1 LVTASDEA
9 ILNVASP
16 LVPAIP
22 AVDFQGSIP
31 LGSDL
36 EPPVEGV
43 LDTATRL
50 LPEDSLISPVT
61 VPSRTLRTSDKNQDP
76 SRSCQQNRAWI
87 NPDGSLIPI
96 NHSLSAQNDQ
106 TNSLNGRYLK
116 SRLFGQSHWMNSCF
130 QVSAPS
136 FDQPLT
142 LLLTQGS
149 QFEELIRAS
158 SSPLFDVLSPATD
171 LLKKCKTLA
180 SQIKASRPLSTPLDL
195 RGCVPTRELCHDL
208 KQAYFRTFEG
218 VFRVLHVP
226 SFERDYDQYWKN
238 PQMADESFV
247 VRLLLV
253 LAIGTCF
260 HEDPG
265 TSDSS
270 LHESSAQ
277 WILAANLYLSAP
289 VEKRHL
295 NLGSVQ
301 NHCLLLLALQT
312 NTVGGDLTWI
322 TAGALVRSAMSVGL
336 HRDPMHF
343 PHMSVYRT
351 ELRRRL
357 WYTTLEI
364 AVQASL
370 DSGMPPMISCSD
382 FDCEPPSNIDDCQFD
397 ENMISVPQVQ
407 CDTTFTDTSMLRTLS
422 RSLPIRIET
431 ARILNGLH
439 SDTSYQATIDLGDK
453 LTQACRANSV
463 SFQAYSNTDSLDHN
477 NPSAFTIKMVDTLCR
492 RFLLSLHTPFTHK
505 AAFDYTYYYSR
516 KVCLDTSLLLLSYAT
531 LSSASNPAAQYDD
544 FTRLRLVGRGS
555 FRSVLIH
562 AIATVCFEIITDL
575 REDSSPLIL
584 AISNSQRFQAVRDA
598 VTLTRLRV
606 QLGETSVKAYVFCSC
621 ALAQIEAM
629 QAGVP
634 FEKAVID
641 AAQRCLEDC
650 RTVLE
655 ARLEKTGNIAEENL
669 QSLRGNP
676 DFTYGF
682 DPPTDSFVSIFS
694 EIPSFLLII

>member
-1 LVTASDEA
+1 
-9 ILNVASP
+9 
-16 LVPAIP
+16 
-22 AVDFQGSIP
+22 
-31 LGSDL
+31 
-36 EPPVEGV
+36 
-43 LDTATRL
+43 
-50 LPEDSLISPVT
+50 
-61 VPSRTLRTSDKNQDP
+61 
-76 SRSCQQNRAWI
+76 
-87 NPDGSLIPI
+87 
-96 NHSLSAQNDQ
+96 
-106 TNSLNGRYLK
+106 
-116 SRLFGQSHWMNSCF
+116 
-130 QVSAPS
+130 
-136 FDQPLT
+136 
-142 LLLTQGS
+142 
-149 QFEELIRAS
+149 
-158 SSPLFDVLSPATD
+158 
-171 LLKKCKTLA
+171 
-180 SQIKASRPLSTPLDL
+180 
-195 RGCVPTRELCHDL
+195 
-208 KQAYFRTFEG
+208 
-218 VFRVLHVP
+218 
-226 SFERDYDQYWKN
+226 
-238 PQMADESFV
+238 MADESFV

-260 HEDPG
+260 HEGPT
-265 TSDSS
+265 TSGSS

-295 NLGSVQ
+295 NLGSIQ

-312 NTVGGDLTWI
+312 NAVGGDLTWI
-322 TAGALVRSAMSVGL
+322 TAGSLVRSAMSVGL
-336 HRDPMHF
+336 HRDPVQF

-397 ENMISVPQVQ
+397 ENTTSVPQVQ
-407 CDTTFTDTSMLRTLS
+407 CGAMFTETSMIRTLA
-422 RSLPIRIET
+422 RSLPLRIET

-453 LTQACRANSV
+453 LTQACRANSIL
-463 SFQAYSNTDSLDHN
+463 FQAYSKTSSMGHHK
-477 NPSAFTIKMVDTLCR
+477 PSAFAIKMVDTLCR

-562 AIATVCFEIITDL
+562 AIATVCFEVITDL
-575 REDSSPLIL
+575 REDSSPLTL
-584 AISNSQRFQAVRDA
+584 AISNDQRLQAVRET
-598 VTLTRLRV
+598 VTLTWLRV
-606 QLGETSVKAYVFCSC
+606 QLGETSVKAYVFCGC

-629 QAGVP
+629 QAGIS
-634 FEKAVID
+634 FEQAVMD
-641 AAQRCLEDC
+641 AAQKCLEDC

-655 ARLEKTGNIAEENL
+655 ARLKKIGNLAEENFH
-669 QSLRGNP
+669 SLRDNP

-682 DPPTDSFVSIFS
+682 DPPTDSFVSFCS
-694 EIPSFLLII
+694 EISSFLLII